1 VHLTSGAEQAENMP
15 DSKPKVY
22 PKASP
27 KVPAAPKPDVSSDSA
42 KSGQPRAVNK
52 KDFEQF

>member
-1 VHLTSGAEQAENMP
+1 MP